1 MSTSSQASSLISGRV
16 LARST
21 IWSLL
26 GQLLPMAAAIVCVPP
41 LVHGLGVARFG
52 VLSLAWIVIGYFSLF
67 DLGLG
72 RAVTKAVA
80 DRLGA
85 GQRDSIPALVWTAAL
100 LMLLLGVFG
109 GMVTLGI
116 SPWLVYKALKIPQYL
131 QAETLRSFYLLA
143 ASIPLVTLTSGLRG
157 VLEAQQ
163 KFGLTN
169 LIRVPLSIFSFAGPL
184 LVLPFSHSLVPVV
197 MVLVA
202 GRVIALAAH
211 LVACFHVMPELRHHF
226 ALRRSEAG
234 PLLRFGGWITAS
246 NILGPIVAYIDRFF
260 IGVLLSVTALAY
272 YTTPLD
278 MVSRFTVI
286 PGALAAVLFPAFS
299 VSLLQAPERASL
311 LLSRAL
317 KYTLLAIFPIVL
329 VIVVL
334 APEILRLWLGITF
347 MENSTVVLRWLAAGV
362 FVNCFGQVPFAFVQ
376 SAGRPDL
383 TAKMYLIE
391 LPVYF
396 GLIWVLARRY
406 GLEGAAIAWTMRVT
420 LDALLLFLFTW
431 RLLPQRPT
439 FLMRLAAA
447 TTIGMALFYC
457 GTLPHSLVV
466 RLTLLLI
473 VLLLFAGVSWVRGL
487 GSHERV
493 FLLQAGARKAGG

>member
-1 MSTSSQASSLISGRV
+1 MSVSTQPSGLTSGRL
-16 LARST
+16 LARNT

-26 GQLLPMAAAIVCVPP
+26 GQLLPMAAAVVCVPP
-41 LVHGLGVARFG
+41 LIHGLGVARFG

-85 GQRDSIPALVWTAAL
+85 GRHDSIPPLVWTASL
-100 LMLLLGVFG
+100 LMLLLGAFG
-109 GMVTLGI
+109 GLVTLGI
-116 SPWLVYKALKIPQYL
+116 SPWLVQRALKIPHDL
-131 QAETLRSFYLLA
+131 QTETLTSFYWLA

-163 KFGLTN
+163 RFGLAN

-197 MVLVA
+197 QVLVA
-202 GRVIALAAH
+202 GRIVALAAH
-211 LVACFHVMPELRHHF
+211 LLACFYAMPALRHNF

-234 PLLRFGGWITAS
+234 PLLHFGGWITAS

-260 IGVLLSVTALAY
+260 IGALLSVTALAY

-278 MVSRFTVI
+278 MVGRLSVV
-286 PGALAAVLFPAFS
+286 PGALAAVLFPAFA
-299 VSLLQAPERASL
+299 VSLLQDPDRASM

-347 MENSTVVLRWLAAGV
+347 MENSTLVLRWLAAGV
-362 FVNCFGQVPFAFVQ
+362 FINCFGQVPFAFVQ

-383 TAKMYLIE
+383 TAKMYVIE
-391 LPVYF
+391 LPLYF
-396 GLIWVLARRY
+396 GLIWVLTRRY
-406 GLEGAAIAWTMRVT
+406 GLEGAAIAWTVRVT
-420 LDALLLFLFTW
+420 LDSVLLFLFTW
-431 RLLPQRPT
+431 RLLPQKPR
-439 FLMRLAAA
+439 FLTRLAASV
-447 TTIGMALFYC
+447 TLGLILCYLGTI
-457 GTLPHSLVV
+457 PHSLTV
-466 RLTLLLI
+466 RSLFLLP
-473 VLLLFAGVSWVRGL
+473 VFLLFAIMSWVRGL

-493 FLLQAGARKAGG
+493 FFLGAGARKAGL

>member
-1 MSTSSQASSLISGRV
+1 MSVSTQPSGLTSGRL
-16 LARST
+16 LARNT

-26 GQLLPMAAAIVCVPP
+26 GQLLPMAAAIVCVPA

-67 DLGLG
+67 DLGIG
-72 RAVTKAVA
+72 RAVTKLVA

-85 GQRDSIPALVWTAAL
+85 GRHDSIPPLVWTASL

-109 GMVTLGI
+109 GLVTLEI
-116 SPWLVYKALKIPQYL
+116 SPWLVQRALKIPQDL
-131 QAETLRSFYLLA
+131 QAETLSSFYLLA

-163 KFGLTN
+163 RFGLAN

-197 MVLVA
+197 LVLVA
-202 GRVIALAAH
+202 GRIVALAAH
-211 LVACFHVMPELRHHF
+211 LLACFYAMPALRHNF

-260 IGVLLSVTALAY
+260 IGVLLSVTAFPY
-272 YTTPLD
+272 YPTPLD
-278 MVSRFTVI
+278 MVGRLTVI
-286 PGALAAVLFPAFS
+286 PGPFAAGLFPAFA
-299 VSLLQAPERASL
+299 VSLLRDPERASL

-334 APEILRLWLGITF
+334 APEILRLWLGVTF
-347 MENSTVVLRWLAAGV
+347 MDNSSLVLRWLAAGV
-362 FVNCFGQVPFAFVQ
+362 FINCFGQVPFAFVQ

-383 TAKMYLIE
+383 TAKMYVIE
-391 LPVYF
+391 LPAYL
-396 GLIWVLARRY
+396 GLIWFLTRRY
-406 GLEGAAIAWTMRVT
+406 GIEGAAIAWTVRVA
-420 LDALLLFLFTW
+420 LDAVLLFLFTW
-431 RLLPQRPT
+431 RLLPQKPK
-439 FLMRLAAA
+439 FLTRLAAA
-447 TTIGMALFYC
+447 VTLGMALFYL
-457 GTLPHSLVV
+457 GTLPHSLAV
-466 RLTLLLI
+466 RSTLLLA
-473 VLLLFAGVSWVRGL
+473 VLLVFAVMSWVRGL

-493 FLLQAGARKAGG
+493 FLRSAGTRKAGL